1 MSDYTETSSTSLF
14 SRLGS
19 SIRGVLMGIL
29 IFLLA
34 FPLLFWNESRAVH
47 RARTLNEGAGLV
59 QTISPDAVDS
69 AMEAKLVHM
78 TGQATTDDI
87 LEDKTFG
94 ISANAIKLN
103 RVVEM
108 YQWKQTSK
116 SETRTK
122 TGGSQETITS
132 YDYEQVWSPSLI
144 SSTEFK
150 VPTGHQNPTNMAYA
164 SENWTASTVNLGA
177 YTLSDSQTSR
187 ISGSEALPVDA
198 ATAEA
203 IAQLTN
209 TAVQVSDDWLYLDK
223 YVATAAPKIGD
234 TRVKFEVVPENT
246 VSIVAQQEGN
256 SFTAYN
262 SKHGSII
269 NLLTMGPK
277 TAEEMFSA
285 AKQANAAMTW
295 GLRVLG
301 YFMMSGGLAAIF
313 GPLVVLASVL
323 PFLGNL
329 LGMGTRFISGI
340 IAFFFTFITIAIAWV
355 VVRPILGYSLIGI
368 AVIVLVVGLMMSR
381 RKSPAPQTEMAPT
394 TALY

>member
-1 MSDYTETSSTSLF
+1 MSDYTEVTSTSLF

-19 SIRGVLMGIL
+19 SIRGILFGIL

-34 FPLLFWNESRAVH
+34 FPLLFWNESRAVQ
-47 RARTLNEGAGLV
+47 RARTLNEGAGIV
-59 QTISPDAVDS
+59 QTISPDTIDS
-69 AMEAKLVHM
+69 SMQAKLVHM
-78 TGQATTDDI
+78 TGQATTEDV
-87 LEDKTFG
+87 LEDTAFG

-116 SETRTK
+116 SETKTK
-122 TGGSQETITS
+122 TGGSQETVTT

-144 SSTEFK
+144 SSTDFK
-150 VPTGHQNPTNMAYA
+150 VPTGHQNPTTMAFT

-177 YTLSDSQTSR
+177 YTLSESQTSR
-187 ISGSEALPVDA
+187 ISGSEALPINA

-203 IAQLTN
+203 IEQITN
-209 TAVQVSDDWLYLDK
+209 TAVQVSEDWLYLDK
-223 YVATAAPKIGD
+223 YVATAAPRIGD
-234 TRVKFEVVPENT
+234 TRIKFEIVPENT

-256 SFTAYN
+256 SFTAYD

-285 AKQANAAMTW
+285 AKQANTAMTW

-313 GPLVVLASVL
+313 GPLVVLASIL

-368 AVIVLVVGLMMSR
+368 AVVVLIVGLVMSR
-381 RKSPAPQTEMAPT
+381 QKAPKPQPEMTPT
-394 TALY
+394 TA